1 MSESP
6 AESLWPHTRTLLVL
20 VIAGGALLRVWGL
33 AFGLPHPFTRPDEEV
48 IVDVALGAL
57 SDRNPHFFDW
67 PTLFIYLT
75 SIGYAVMFGIE
86 RAIGGTITNPAAAKS
101 SFEPLLVLIPRA
113 LSVSAGVATIAALF
127 GAARELFSRRVALIA
142 AAFLAVAFL
151 HVRDS
156 HFGVTD
162 VPATFLAVCAFWA
175 GLRCATR
182 GLTTGLVANA
192 GALCGLSASTKYNT
206 VLVLLPAVLAILSQT
221 IWNPPRSIGLAVRHS
236 LFCWFAPRWLSSSG
250 RLTQCLITE
259 IPGGGDWRPAPS
271 GERAR
276 RDGAGMD
283 VSRNIHTPL
292 RLGNS
297 VGRHRDR
304 RRLLAHRAQP
314 RAAVFVL
321 AFPIPYYLVLGS
333 GLTVFVR
340 YMIPIVPFL
349 CLTAA
354 VAVERFA
361 DTIGRGFPAARAR
374 DVAAAA
380 LSRSSR
386 CRRRSLP

>member
-1 MSESP
+1 MSEFP
-6 AESLWPHTRTLLVL
+6 TESLSDRTTRTLLVL
-20 VIAGGALLRVWGL
+20 VIAGAALLRVWGM

-57 SDRNPHFFDW
+57 SDPNPHFFDW

-113 LSVSAGVATIAALF
+113 SVSAGVATVAALF
-127 GAARELFSRRVALIA
+127 GAARELFSRRVALVA

-182 GLTTGLVANA
+182 GLTMGRVAIA

-206 VLVLLPAVLAILSQT
+206 ALVLLPAGLAILSQI
-221 IWNPPRSIGLAVRHS
+221 IWNQPRSIGLAVRA
-236 LFCWFAPRWLSSSG
+236 LALLVACATMAFVVGTPFAVLDHQTF
-250 RLTQCLITE
+250 L
-259 IPGGGDWRPAPS
+259 
-271 GERAR
+271 
-276 RDGAGMD
+276 
-283 VSRNIHTPL
+283 
-292 RLGNS
+292 
-297 VGRHRDR
+297 
-304 RRLLAHRAQP
+304 
-314 RAAVFVL
+314 AAVTGVRHHL
-321 AFPIPYYLVLGS
+321 ANGHVVMARGWTYHAMFTLRMAKFRCSSPQSSAAAGS
-333 GLTVFVR
+333 SRGNR
-340 YMIPIVPFL
+340 GPR
-349 CLTAA
+349 CWCS
-354 VAVERFA
+354 RFRFRI
-361 DTIGRGFPAARAR
+361 TWSWARA
-374 DVAAAA
+374 
-380 LSRSSR
+380 
-386 CRRRSLP
+386 